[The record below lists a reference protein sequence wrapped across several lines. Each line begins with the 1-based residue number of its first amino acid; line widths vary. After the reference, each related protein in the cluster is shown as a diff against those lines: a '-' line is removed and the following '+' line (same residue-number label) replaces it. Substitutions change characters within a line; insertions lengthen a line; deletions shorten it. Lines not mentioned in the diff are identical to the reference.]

1 MIHPI
6 ISNRFIA
13 VKSGATQSATFM
25 TEESKSLFILVAGPY
40 RSNTGD
46 NPEKIAQN
54 LRTMNEAAVEL
65 FRAGHLPITGEAIAL
80 PLIETAGSRQIGDAI
95 FNEFFHPIS
104 HRLVERVDVVL
115 RVGGPSAGADKMV
128 EAAKAEGKPALSLEQ
143 FRASAQFQAGN
154 K

>member
-13 VKSGATQSATFM
+13 VESGATQSATFM

-65 FRAGHLPITGEAIAL
+65 FRAGT
-80 PLIETAGSRQIGDAI
+80 
-95 FNEFFHPIS
+95 
-104 HRLVERVDVVL
+104 
-115 RVGGPSAGADKMV
+115 
-128 EAAKAEGKPALSLEQ
+128 PANN
-143 FRASAQFQAGN
+143 R
-154 K
+154 